1 MERVVGMKFSGSG
14 FYDANANN
22 GLGEYKA
29 YMILV
34 KEGHE
39 GEAQD
44 RARAFASAGVKNAMR
59 VRDGVV
65 AMSRKQIEQRIAQLE
80 QKLTEGR
87 A

>member
-1 MERVVGMKFSGSG
+1 MDRVVGMQFSGSG
-14 FYDANANN
+14 FFDPNANN
-22 GLGEYKA
+22 GIGEYKA

-39 GEAQD
+39 AEAANN
-44 RARAFASAGVKNAMR
+44 ARAFASAGIKSATR

-65 AMSRKQIEQRIAQLE
+65 AMSRKQIQQRIAQLE
-80 QKLTEGR
+80 QKLAEGR